1 MSKLM
6 NMKRILAI
14 MIATVVLSS
23 SVFAASADRFIVR
36 VARNP
41 VAVNEAV
48 DITIQAVDVRG
59 EVISDYDGD
68 IFMEVDDTRERDA
81 TLPADWVYTY
91 QAVDQW
97 SKIFNKWLIFKKE
110 GTYTF
115 RVYEVLDPNNEGTVE
130 VVVQGNGDSRSE
142 QDITIASPSSGS
154 IEQNSTINIIGT
166 SKFPNSP
173 IEFYIDNKLVQDTI
187 TDSDGSFSTYVSK
200 LSVGPHSLTVK
211 IVDIDNNIL
220 GESEPVGF
228 SYQTADLNLYKS
240 IVVTPTKPEVNQT
253 ITATVTTLDT
263 VSSVELLVDGQTYV
277 MDKLDAGVYS
287 KEFKLSDI
295 GEYPLDLNIT
305 AGDSTRTYQKVKSI
319 TTVASTAGITSVKYA
334 RNNKDLN
341 IVDLQ
346 WTIQW
351 TFASYRVNHGTSSG
365 TLNQSVTATT
375 TSTQIAFD
383 ATTVHYVQIQGL
395 NVQWQVTG
403 KPSQI
408 VTIAPVGSDD
418 GTHNS
423 AGNCQVAGIIISAI
437 QSGGNYYI
445 TWPNIAGVDKYTI
458 YRSDKPNT
466 PIAQSI
472 KVAETVENMFFYPFD
487 PNSKVKEYGYYTV
500 QATCNDGTIVTVD
513 ETKKV
518 QVWPVQNIAL
528 ILLAGMLIYG
538 SYRFTRLE

>member
-1 MSKLM
+1 
-6 NMKRILAI
+6 
-14 MIATVVLSS
+14 
-23 SVFAASADRFIVR
+23 
-36 VARNP
+36 
-41 VAVNEAV
+41 
-48 DITIQAVDVRG
+48 
-59 EVISDYDGD
+59 
-68 IFMEVDDTRERDA
+68 
-81 TLPADWVYTY
+81 
-91 QAVDQW
+91 
-97 SKIFNKWLIFKKE
+97 
-110 GTYTF
+110 
-115 RVYEVLDPNNEGTVE
+115 VE

-346 WTIQW
+346 WTIQ
-351 TFASYRVNHGTSSG
+351 
-365 TLNQSVTATT
+365 
-375 TSTQIAFD
+375 
-383 ATTVHYVQIQGL
+383 
-395 NVQWQVTG
+395 
-403 KPSQI
+403 
-408 VTIAPVGSDD
+408 
-418 GTHNS
+418 
-423 AGNCQVAGIIISAI
+423 
-437 QSGGNYYI
+437 
-445 TWPNIAGVDKYTI
+445 
-458 YRSDKPNT
+458 
-466 PIAQSI
+466 
-472 KVAETVENMFFYPFD
+472 
-487 PNSKVKEYGYYTV
+487 
-500 QATCNDGTIVTVD
+500 
-513 ETKKV
+513 
-518 QVWPVQNIAL
+518 
-528 ILLAGMLIYG
+528 
-538 SYRFTRLE
+538 